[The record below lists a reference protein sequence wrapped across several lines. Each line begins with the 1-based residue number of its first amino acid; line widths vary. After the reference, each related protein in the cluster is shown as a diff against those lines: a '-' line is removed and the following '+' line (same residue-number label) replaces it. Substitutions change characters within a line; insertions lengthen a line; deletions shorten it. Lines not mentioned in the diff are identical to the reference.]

1 MGLCCAAMQP
11 ALFFAVCVPLRVAIA
26 IGVVFAGAQWPT
38 ATAATVLAGVVVGY
52 GLMALN
58 AATRRPDAWWS
69 RPIHA
74 LFMAAIGAAAVL
86 SLAGVVR
93 AELLGLMIAADLAF
107 GVGHA
112 LLKLGLT

>member
-1 MGLCCAAMQP
+1 M
-11 ALFFAVCVPLRVAIA
+11 FIFYAVCVPVRLALAV
-26 IGVVFAGAQWPT
+26 GV
-38 ATAATVLAGVVVGY
+38 VLAGRKYPTETAVLVILGVLAGY

-58 AATRRPDAWWS
+58 ATTRRRDAWWS

-74 LFMAAIGAAAVL
+74 LFMAAIAVAAAL
-86 SLAGVVR
+86 SLAGAVP

-112 LLKLGLT
+112 TLRQIVGSV